1 MKRTR
6 RKLKAAPVRTP
17 HDQLAREVAE
27 IESWTS
33 VPSSFV
39 RAGHLAPNAARAAR
53 ASTRLLLIF
62 SGTIPGM
69 DGLFHV
75 TPDGRYIK
83 IDGIYGLIT
92 GMYLFVDEVR
102 AEARY
107 RARYPL
113 KSGKVGK

>member
-1 MKRTR
+1 
-6 RKLKAAPVRTP
+6 
-17 HDQLAREVAE
+17 
-27 IESWTS
+27 
-33 VPSSFV
+33 
-39 RAGHLAPNAARAAR
+39 
-53 ASTRLLLIF
+53 
-62 SGTIPGM
+62 M